1 MELKNKRIG
10 FLGDSITEG
19 HGVAE
24 AQNIYWNRIAAQ
36 TGAACFGYG
45 IGGTRIAPQH
55 SGADDPRWDPRWA
68 LYFGF
73 RVDEMEENLDVIVV
87 FGGTNDFGHGDAP
100 LGTPA
105 DRDESTFYG
114 AYHVLLNKIFERY
127 PGAEVVLMTPL
138 HRLGDENCTYNEFGM
153 RRSANLEGYAEA
165 IKEIA
170 KFYSVPVLDLFTM
183 GGMNPIVPVQKELF
197 MPDGLHPNDA
207 GHARIAQRLI
217 GLLNTL

>member
-19 HGVAE
+19 HGVADPN
-24 AQNIYWNRIAAQ
+24 NIFWNRIAQQ
-36 TGAACFGYG
+36 TGAVCFGYG

-55 SGADDPRWDPRWA
+55 SAEDEPAWKRHFA
-68 LYFGF
+68 S
-73 RVDEMEENLDVIVV
+73 RVEEMEEDLDVIVV

-114 AYHVLLNKIFERY
+114 AYHVLLQKLIRRY
-127 PGAEVVLMTPL
+127 PAADIVVMTPL
-138 HRLGDENCTYNEFGM
+138 HRLTEADCTFNEFGV
-153 RRSANLEGYAEA
+153 RRQTNLEGYVNAVLNVA
-165 IKEIA
+165 AVYGI
-170 KFYSVPVLDLFTM
+170 PVLDLFRTA
-183 GGMNPIVPVQKELF
+183 GMQPSMPVLKEMY
-197 MPDGLHPNDA
+197 MPDGLHPNDT

-217 GLLNTL
+217 GFLNTL